1 MNKKILGI
9 GNAIVDVLA
18 KVDDE
23 FLKKNKLIK
32 GSMKLINKA
41 EFEDLKK
48 IIKIEKVVAGGSVAN
63 TMAGIAHLQGNPS
76 FIGKINSDNFGEM
89 YRKSLQDINVNF
101 SYLEKDEDLSTGA
114 SIILITPD
122 SERTMCTYLGISSHL
137 SADDINENNIID
149 QELIFL
155 EGYLWDKGISE
166 KMFKHAITI
175 AKKNKVKIA
184 MSLSDI
190 FCVTRHKQD
199 FYNLLKNDLDILIGN
214 ENEINELA
222 NKKNLLDSVNQLKEL
237 NKLIVITRSENGSM
251 AIKNNEIINCNS
263 VKVNKVLEYNQK
275 PFMKEYIMLN
285 TELRTKAKTEFEKD
299 FFKLMNNSCYGKTM
313 ENVRNRDA
321 RKYEIKK
328 YEKKVV

>member
-1 MNKKILGI
+1 VNKKILGI

-23 FLKKNKLIK
+23 FLNKNKLIK
-32 GSMKLINKA
+32 GSMKLINKV

-48 IIKIEKVVAGGSVAN
+48 NIKIEKVVAGGSVAN

-101 SYLEKDEDLSTGA
+101 SYFEKDEDLSTGA

-137 SADDINENNIID
+137 SENDISENNIID
-149 QELIFL
+149 HELIFL
-155 EGYLWDKGISE
+155 EGYLWDKGTSE
-166 KMFKHAITI
+166 KMFKHAIGI

-190 FCVTRHKQD
+190 FCVTRHKED

-263 VKVNKVLEYNQK
+263 TKVKKVLDLTGAGDL
-275 PFMKEYIMLN
+275 FAAGFLKEYL
-285 TELRTKAKTEFEKD
+285 D
-299 FFKLMNNSCYGKTM
+299 NS
-313 ENVRNRDA
+313 D
-321 RKYEIKK
+321 IKK
-328 YEKKVV
+328 CLETGSILASKIIQKIGARLE